1 MSKAAIPGIVAEIN
15 ERMDAL
21 DNQIAIYREQEATLQ
36 REYNEKLEEIRA
48 LIEDTYQIRN
58 NFGVTASVLSDMR
71 SASDR

>member
-48 LIEDTYQIRN
+48 LIEDTYTIRK
-58 NFGVTASVLSDMR
+58 NFGVTASVLSDLR
-71 SASDR
+71 AASDR